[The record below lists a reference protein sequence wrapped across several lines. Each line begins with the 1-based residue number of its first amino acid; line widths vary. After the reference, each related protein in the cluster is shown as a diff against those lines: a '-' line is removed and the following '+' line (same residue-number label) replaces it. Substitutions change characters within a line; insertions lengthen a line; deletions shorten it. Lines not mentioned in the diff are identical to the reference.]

1 MKSSKC
7 SACGFVGWSD
17 GQLCKSCGAIL
28 GSGSPSYSDFHDAA
42 GYQGNMKKGLAVC
55 SLVIGIISFMTL
67 GLLGVG
73 AVTGIIVACVALSR
87 INRNPAKY
95 GGRGM
100 AIGGL
105 VLSISSIVMMVPIGI
120 IAAIAIP
127 NLLAARRAANEASS
141 LASMRQ
147 IYEAQ
152 DAYYQDN
159 QQFGTLDQLAT
170 ARLIRPELGTGQK
183 NGYIFKVGLSTNEET
198 EQPGFEI
205 VATPVSYPNSG
216 RRSFYL
222 DESGVVRAADAR
234 GGEATRFDEPMSF
247 DRDEISGSQPSR
259 RESLEY

>member
-28 GSGSPSYSDFHDAA
+28 EAGPSSYSDFQGSA
-42 GYQGNMKKGLAVC
+42 GYQGDMKKGLAVC
-55 SLVIGIISFMTL
+55 SLVIGIISFLTL

-73 AVTGIIVACVALSR
+73 AVAGIIVASVALAKT
-87 INRNPAKY
+87 NRNPAKY

-105 VLSISSIVMMVPIGI
+105 VLSISSMVMMVPVGI
-120 IAAIAIP
+120 IASIAIP

-141 LASMRQ
+141 LACLRQ

-152 DAYYQDN
+152 DAYYRTN
-159 QQFGTLDQLAT
+159 QQFGTLDQLVT
-170 ARLIRPELGTGQK
+170 AELIRPELAAGEK
-183 NGYIFKVGLSTNEET
+183 NGYRFKVGLSINEET

-205 VATPVSYPNSG
+205 VAIPVSYPNSG

-222 DESGVVRAADAR
+222 DESGVIRAADAR
-234 GGEATRFDEPMSF
+234 GGDATRFDEPMDF
-247 DRDEISGSQPSR
+247 DRDYQSGSSSSR